1 MLIFWGIN
9 FDLLTQ
15 LTYSIVYAKQL
26 KYLKSVKVIILFG
39 KYVNVQLEILECE
52 ICLFIIKLITLQI
65 WNSELK
71 ALYKNQIK
79 KKEITLQN
87 NFIYT

>member
-26 KYLKSVKVIILFG
+26 KYLKSVKTIILFG

-52 ICLFIIKLITLQI
+52 IIKLITLQI